1 MFLPQ
6 NTKKMMTTKVVTA
19 VNRSGKQSKDEQG
32 SALVAAVIILVI
44 LTALG
49 VTALNVAD
57 LNINIAAN
65 DRDAKDAFFHADA
78 GVNIG
83 HEFLEEAIFARNSTY
98 YGTKAFDWQDNLFN
112 AAAVPFNAS
121 SPFYENQGNATYI
134 GAGLLERGIIRG
146 SSIVM
151 AAGYRGRGYSAAHG
165 GSYGIYLIRSHR
177 IGVRNSQAE
186 VDLAWR
192 HVNN

>member
-1 MFLPQ
+1 MFSPQ
-6 NTKKMMTTKVVTA
+6 NT
-19 VNRSGKQSKDEQG
+19 NNEQG
-32 SALVAAVIILVI
+32 SALVAAVIVLAI

-49 VTALNVAD
+49 FAALNVAD

-78 GVNIG
+78 GVNVG
-83 HEFLEEAIFARNSTY
+83 HEFLEEAIFVRNSTF
-98 YGTKAFDWQDNLFN
+98 YGSKAKTWQDNIFN
-112 AAAVPFNAS
+112 AEAVPFNATN
-121 SPFYENQGNATYI
+121 PLYEDQGNATFI
-134 GAGLLERGIIRG
+134 GAGLIERGMIRG
-146 SSIVM
+146 SSLVM
-151 AAGYRGRGYSAAHG
+151 AAGYRGRGFSAAHG

-177 IGVRNSQAE
+177 IGMRNSQAE